1 MTDIEHSLFTFIHE
15 GAQEVCEE
23 NDLQLI
29 ALNASSDAQRQ
40 NELVKTLID
49 MNVAG
54 ILLST
59 ISDSPEDVAAARA
72 ANIPIILLDHTN
84 PRHADQVCCVL
95 ENNMAAGQI
104 AADELIRIGCS
115 RIAFAAHSFD
125 YESVQDRQMGVEK
138 KHCAHAWKHAIGT
151 HQFQRS
157 DV

>member
-1 MTDIEHSLFTFIHE
+1 
-15 GAQEVCEE
+15 
-23 NDLQLI
+23 
-29 ALNASSDAQRQ
+29 
-40 NELVKTLID
+40 

-138 KHCAHAWKHAIGT
+138 NHCAHAWKHAIGT